1 MENEPSRE
9 NFPFSHRTS
18 CVHVGGREN
27 VCLSF
32 HKLAAPRMFSLDGFK
47 SSLESARRAHGI
59 IKSRLDNKVY
69 AIFDILFKFHGLIE
83 TDSSARWP

>member
-18 CVHVGGREN
+18 CVHVGGRER
-27 VCLSF
+27 VCLFF

-47 SSLESARRAHGI
+47 SSLESARMV
-59 IKSRLDNKVY
+59 SRYVLVRTKNKPVVQGFVNNNLVT
-69 AIFDILFKFHGLIE
+69 A
-83 TDSSARWP
+83 SPSA